1 MDKYLS
7 IITNFGC
14 HYNCPYCIVKNNN
27 LKIEDIEH
35 IHVED
40 STLNVNVSG
49 GTIRKLAEAATIKRG
64 TILAKSSG
72 TSGDG
77 KLVVLGTAATGD
89 EVLTANCILCDDV
102 EVGTSDDVTVPVY
115 LTGCFNTNKCIV
127 ADSYTMTEADK
138 DALREG
144 GIFFKAAAPAL

>member
-1 MDKYLS
+1 MTELNKRLGSMDYDGL
-7 IITNFGC
+7 IA
-14 HYNCPYCIVKNNN
+14 
-27 LKIEDIEH
+27 DIYPKL
-35 IHVED
+35 V
-40 STLNVNVSG
+40 VSG

-72 TSGDG
+72 TS

-102 EVGTSDDVTVPVY
+102 DVGTADDVTAPVY
-115 LTGCFNTNKCIV
+115 LMGCFNSNKVTV

-138 DALREG
+138 DALRNG
-144 GIFFKAAAPAL
+144 GIVFKAAAPAL

>member
-1 MDKYLS
+1 MTELNKRLGSMDYDGL
-7 IITNFGC
+7 IA
-14 HYNCPYCIVKNNN
+14 
-27 LKIEDIEH
+27 DIYPKL
-35 IHVED
+35 V
-40 STLNVNVSG
+40 VSG

-102 EVGTSDDVTVPVY
+102 EVGTSDDRPCVPDGLLQHQQVHCGRQ
-115 LTGCFNTNKCIV
+115 LHHDRG
-127 ADSYTMTEADK
+127 
-138 DALREG
+138 
-144 GIFFKAAAPAL
+144 

>member
-1 MDKYLS
+1 MTELNKRLGSMDYDGL
-7 IITNFGC
+7 IA
-14 HYNCPYCIVKNNN
+14 
-27 LKIEDIEH
+27 DIYPKL
-35 IHVED
+35 V
-40 STLNVNVSG
+40 VSG

-102 EVGTSDDVTVPVY
+102 DVGTADDVTAPVY
-115 LTGCFNTNKCIV
+115 LMGYSNKVTV
-127 ADSYTMTEADK
+127 ADSYAMTEADK
-138 DALREG
+138 DALRNG
-144 GIFFKAAAPAL
+144 GIVFKAAAPAL

>member
-1 MDKYLS
+1 MLFRS
-7 IITNFGC
+7 A
-14 HYNCPYCIVKNNN
+14 
-27 LKIEDIEH
+27 
-35 IHVED
+35 
-40 STLNVNVSG
+40 SASG

-102 EVGTSDDVTVPVY
+102 EVGTSDDMIVSVY

>member
-1 MDKYLS
+1 MTELNKRLGSMDYDGL
-7 IITNFGC
+7 IA
-14 HYNCPYCIVKNNN
+14 
-27 LKIEDIEH
+27 DIYPKL
-35 IHVED
+35 V
-40 STLNVNVSG
+40 VSG

-77 KLVVLGTAATGD
+77 KLV
-89 EVLTANCILCDDV
+89 VLTANCILCDDV

>member
-1 MDKYLS
+1 MSELS
-7 IITNFGC
+7 KSLGTMEFDGLIA
-14 HYNCPYCIVKNNN
+14 
-27 LKIEDIEH
+27 DINPKL
-35 IHVED
+35 V
-40 STLNVNVSG
+40 VSG
-49 GTIRKLAEAATIKRG
+49 GTIRKLSKADTIKRG
-64 TILAKSSG
+64 TILAKSGG
-72 TSGDG
+72 TAGDN
-77 KLVVLGTAATGD
+77 KLVVLGTAAASN
-89 EVLTANCILCDDV
+89 EVLTAYCILCDDV

>member
-1 MDKYLS
+1 MTELSKRLGSMDYDGL
-7 IITNFGC
+7 IA
-14 HYNCPYCIVKNNN
+14 
-27 LKIEDIEH
+27 DIYPK
-35 IHVED
+35 
-40 STLNVNVSG
+40 LMVSG

-64 TILAKSSG
+64 TILAKSG
-72 TSGDG
+72 GDSGDG
-77 KLVVLGTAATGD
+77 KLVLGTAATGG

-102 EVGTSDDVTVPVY
+102 EVGTSDDMIVSVY